1 MNAARNITVALFKRE
16 MIVAW
21 RTRGQS
27 AAHLIFVLLI
37 ITLFPFTL
45 GPDQTLL
52 QRLAPGLLLLAITLG
67 QMLGF
72 EKIFS
77 DDCAHGTLDIIY
89 TSRLSLSAYAL
100 IKSMAQWC
108 ALLLPIIMCSP
119 LFMVLLHVS
128 PVTMPH
134 LLLALLLASLII
146 QLLGMVGAALAL
158 GAKSSGLLLPLLLI
172 PFYIPVMIF
181 AVSLSTT
188 GFTAE
193 GLQACYFL
201 TALLVLYLCVLP
213 FLSGA
218 ALKSAISSS

>member
-16 MIVAW
+16 MIIAW

-27 AAHLIFVLLI
+27 AAHLIFVLLM

-45 GPDQTLL
+45 GPDQALL

-72 EKIFS
+72 EKLFS
-77 DDCAHGTLDIIY
+77 VDCAHGTLDIIH
-89 TSRLSLSAYAL
+89 TSPLPLSAYAL
-100 IKSMAQWC
+100 IKSITQWC
-108 ALLLPIIMCSP
+108 ALLLPIIICSP
-119 LFMVLLHVS
+119 LFMLLLHV
-128 PVTMPH
+128 PLDAMPH
-134 LLLALLLASLII
+134 LLLALVLASFII
-146 QLLGMVGAALAL
+146 QLLGMLGAALAL
-158 GAKSSGLLLPLLLI
+158 GAKSAGLLLPLLLI

-181 AVSLSTT
+181 AVSLSSS
-188 GFTAE
+188 GFNTD

-201 TALLVLYLCVLP
+201 TALLVFYLCVLP